1 MKEVDFRYFVSWSLS
16 GFSFQDDFGHVRN
29 VAELIRMLLDSSD
42 NARKNRWW
50 IERNRW
56 HTLCGERDDVNRIL
70 KLFQSVNQTTS
81 FDVFFALRRE
91 TKKRQLSLRERM
103 ESTRSCFRERK
114 RRKGKCRRDL
124 SSIPVIK
131 IWKEII
137 YGSERI
143 RFSRNFKLVV
153 ADHETKR
160 HAYAT
165 LFSRVAERSD
175 YNFRRRST
183 WKTTN
188 YERVSVIERIM
199 K

>member
-1 MKEVDFRYFVSWSLS
+1 MNWTESMTYA
-16 GFSFQDDFGHVRN
+16 VRRTRWRKQN
-29 VAELIRMLLDSSD
+29 TKTISERKSD
-42 NARKNRWW
+42 YVIWR
-50 IERNRW
+50 
-56 HTLCGERDDVNRIL
+56 
-70 KLFQSVNQTTS
+70 
-81 FDVFFALRRE
+81 FFALRRE

-165 LFSRVAERSD
+165 LL
-175 YNFRRRST
+175 
-183 WKTTN
+183 
-188 YERVSVIERIM
+188 RVSRRGVTIIFDVVARERLRIM
-199 K
+199 NACQS